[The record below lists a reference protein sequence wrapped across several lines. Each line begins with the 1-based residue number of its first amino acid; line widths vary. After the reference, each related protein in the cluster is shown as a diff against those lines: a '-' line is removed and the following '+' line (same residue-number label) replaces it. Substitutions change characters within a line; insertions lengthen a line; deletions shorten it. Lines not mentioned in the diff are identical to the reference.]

1 MQHRCAHFLAP
12 KEPGAHELFTVA
24 PSLSAPHVSSFA
36 HFWQF
41 LSGSLPHFV
50 TQVLGEWH
58 LLAGGETGDD
68 AGDRLG
74 SGGEGLGGGE
84 NGSGGLGGNPG
95 EGLGGG
101 DFGGFPGEGLGAGG
115 DGLGGGMIG
124 SGLGD
129 GSGSGLGL
137 GDAWWR

>member
-41 LSGSLPHFV
+41 SSASLPHFV

-58 LLAGGETGDD
+58 LLSVARGD
-68 AGDRLG
+68 AGDGLG
-74 SGGEGLGGGE
+74 GGDEGLGGGE

-101 DFGGFPGEGLGAGG
+101 DFGGFPGEGLGGVG